1 MKLKTLNKFEKELN
15 YLKEAEEL
23 LSKIFQAYDYDWSEI
38 INKICKSDIS
48 DWQDI
53 IIKLNAHFE
62 QDK

>member
-23 LSKIFQAYDYDWSEI
+23 LSEIFRAYDYDWSEI
-38 INKICKSDIS
+38 YNKIRNSNIL

-53 IIKLNAHFE
+53 VTKLNAHFE
-62 QDK
+62 QD